1 MDFYNLSQFYLYL
14 YIILMSVKNKKN
26 KKGSRK
32 LC

>member
-14 YIILMSVKNKKN
+14 YIILMSIKIKN